1 MENIFKEKTFTMTQ
15 VVKLLNQ
22 QAYVNAL
29 ENAFDYEWE
38 YGNPRRGD
46 VYGEMAKVQRE
57 VFNKLLDELE
67 ITPEAITPYV
77 PEVEVEDEDDDND
90 IIDEGDKIEI
100 CQDDLDLVRKRLNMD
115 FDDEE
120 EEK

>member
-1 MENIFKEKTFTMTQ
+1 MTQ

-57 VFNKLLDELE
+57 VFNKLLDELASKKDCDG
-67 ITPEAITPYV
+67 TPSFIARYGTQKKYIQ
-77 PEVEVEDEDDDND
+77 
-90 IIDEGDKIEI
+90 IDKLLE
-100 CQDDLDLVRKRLNMD
+100 
-115 FDDEE
+115 
-120 EEK
+120 